1 MKVMTLNTDKS
12 LFEDGDAFYAAL
24 IDKLDT
30 YDERD
35 AFCFMTNLTFI
46 LANEVA
52 EKEKLEA
59 AINSADVAL
68 G

>member
-1 MKVMTLNTDKS
+1 MKLSTDKS

-35 AFCFMTNLTFI
+35 AFRFLTNLTFI

-52 EKEKLEA
+52 EKDKLGA
-59 AINSADVAL
+59 AIDSADIAL

>member
-1 MKVMTLNTDKS
+1 MKLSTDKS

-35 AFCFMTNLTFI
+35 AFRFLTNLTFI

-52 EKEKLEA
+52 EKDKLEA
-59 AINSADVAL
+59 AIDSADIAL

>member
-1 MKVMTLNTDKS
+1 MALSTDIS
-12 LFEDGDAFYAAL
+12 RFEDGDAFYAAL

-30 YDERD
+30 YDEQD
-35 AFCFMTNLTFI
+35 AFRFLTNLTFI

-52 EKEKLEA
+52 GQDKLAEA
-59 AINSADVAL
+59 IKAADVAL

>member
-1 MKVMTLNTDKS
+1 MVMALSTDIS
-12 LFEDGDAFYAAL
+12 RFEDGDAFYAAL

-35 AFCFMTNLTFI
+35 AFRFLTNLTFI

-52 EKEKLEA
+52 SKDMLNA
-59 AINSADVAL
+59 AIVAADTAL
-68 G
+68 D